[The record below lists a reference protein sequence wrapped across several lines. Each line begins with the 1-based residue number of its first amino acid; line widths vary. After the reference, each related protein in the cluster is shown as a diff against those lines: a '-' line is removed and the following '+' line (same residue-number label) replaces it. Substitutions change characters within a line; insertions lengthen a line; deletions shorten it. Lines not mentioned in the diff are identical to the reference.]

1 VSDLIL
7 PTRTGPSIARGKSEQ
22 DVGTP
27 RVFLDAVEKRFG
39 PLGFDLAATSKNCAV
54 DPPWHFGPDHVL
66 GHFRDSLVQNWR
78 ELNGNLWLNPPFS
91 NIAPW
96 AEKCSKEC
104 ADRQAW
110 TLLLVPASVGSNWFA
125 EHVADRALVLFLT
138 GRITFVGSTQPYPKD
153 LLLACYG
160 FQARGF
166 STWKWRPSRQD
177 LST

>member
-1 VSDLIL
+1 MSDLVL

-39 PLGFDLAATSKNCAV
+39 KIAFDLAAIEKNAV
-54 DPPWHFGPDHVL
+54 CRGYYGPDRSVPEL
-66 GHFRDSLVQNWR
+66 RDSLAQEWG
-78 ELNGNLWLNPPFS
+78 EHDGTLWLNPPFS

-96 AEKCSKEC
+96 AEKCAKEC

-166 STWKWRPSRQD
+166 STWKWRPSRTE
-177 LST
+177 LGT